1 MSAKGEKKN
10 VDLYIHQTVR
20 NEKKR
25 FN

>member
-20 NEKKR
+20 YEKNH